1 MNEVIQNPTLTPF
14 QPKLGIKDRKD
25 LFKTTRIGAADLN
38 EPQLPLNRKLTLAL
52 GLAGIA
58 ACGGNTVDSTTT
70 TPPTTISSTVPQE
83 TTTNLPPVTTTT
95 TTVPETTTTLP
106 EFYCY
111 PSNTEV
117 PPINILE
124 LPIDIVEPTGNVIQ
138 NGEVVNLGSFEYSI
152 HAYLSDEQSFISR
165 LIQCYET
172 ISVSSNGNEVTSLFA
187 KVVAGKYTDGSPIIA
202 TINFGMIGIDT
213 IGQTLKEDTEEIT
226 EGEISPQAVNQLDD
240 LIPSLIRR
248 LRNNSEVGLVINTH
262 TLNSASEIDQ
272 YYQNCIQYFTDQGYV
287 ITDRPGGGKTVE
299 EICRESTDTFVYE
312 SSNRKE
318 LADLLVRGNIN
329 PNEWSEDKFINPSWV
344 FFFTP

>member
-25 LFKTTRIGAADLN
+25 LFKATRIGAADLN

-152 HAYLSDEQSFISR
+152 HAYLSDEQSFIGR

-172 ISVSSNGNEVTSLFA
+172 ISVSSNGNEITSLFS
-187 KVVAGKYTDGSPIIA
+187 KIFS
-202 TINFGMIGIDT
+202 
-213 IGQTLKEDTEEIT
+213 
-226 EGEISPQAVNQLDD
+226 
-240 LIPSLIRR
+240 
-248 LRNNSEVGLVINTH
+248 
-262 TLNSASEIDQ
+262 
-272 YYQNCIQYFTDQGYV
+272 
-287 ITDRPGGGKTVE
+287 
-299 EICRESTDTFVYE
+299 
-312 SSNRKE
+312 
-318 LADLLVRGNIN
+318 
-329 PNEWSEDKFINPSWV
+329 
-344 FFFTP
+344 